1 MKTYKEILL
10 REHDFRF
17 MDKINWPA
25 HLGFSLA
32 AIQLGMFLFGAEK
45 IYGNKIA
52 TIYKTNYVVATNYV
66 AQNWEINKFMTT
78 NFAPQTAYLTNI
90 IISNLISDN
99 LIIKGNTLYITNSYN
114 LTNTLQYLYYTNKL

>member
-1 MKTYKEILL
+1 MIH
-10 REHDFRF
+10 RERDFHF
-17 MDKINWPA
+17 MNKINWPA

-66 AQNWEINKFMTT
+66 AQNWEIKNFMTT
-78 NFAPQTAYLTNI
+78 NFAPPTAYTTNI
-90 IISNLISDN
+90 IISNLIGND
-99 LIIKGNTLYITNSYN
+99 IIVNSRTLFFTNSYN
-114 LTNTLQYLYYTNKL
+114 LTNNLTYLYYTNRL